1 LDTTLEAATGP
12 QAATAVGTQRLSRGS
27 GVAREEV
34 GLMSNMPVQRGTRIE
49 LRLSGRS
56 HPTGKWRHRLL
67 FYHLPLAVLSGVV
80 LILFASLS
88 LVDNG
93 RLSIA
98 RLVDSTGYVALA
110 LLAISLLIGPANLLL
125 RRRNPVSTY
134 FRRDVGTWTAI
145 VSVFHVLVAFQV
157 HGGGGGG
164 MSSFLDFFF
173 VGGKPLL
180 GSFGLGNWTGL
191 SALVLVVGL
200 LAISTDRSI
209 RELRA
214 RRWKNLQRLNYAL
227 FGLVVLH
234 AFFYR
239 AFLGARSPLTLPL
252 FFTVI
257 AVLAGQAVGV
267 WLWRRRYSRAL
278 VRSA

>member
-1 LDTTLEAATGP
+1 
-12 QAATAVGTQRLSRGS
+12 VGTQRLSRGS

-157 HGGGGGG
+157 HGGGG
-164 MSSFLDFFF
+164 MSSFLDFFL

-214 RRWKNLQRLNYAL
+214 KRWKNLQRLNYAL